1 MRLRCTGYDLLIAAM
16 MLGILVAQTPSIAEA
31 LEIRVRDDVTVKGGT
46 VTLRD
51 IAAFAPPTDSR
62 VESLARLEVSSAPAP
77 GNMVTLSRNFLNYK
91 VGPAIAAAGQDIKLE
106 SPENLIVRRTAT
118 IIGAEQLENIFKDHV
133 RARSAWNPETIV
145 FEKVDVPES
154 IALPEGK
161 VRWEVLE
168 RGNERFVGHVALNVN
183 FFVDDRQVRNLS
195 LNGKVTV
202 KQEVVKASRRIKP
215 GQIISSED
223 VHLVLEQSSQMQ
235 KETLTAEE
243 DAVGKRAVRSI
254 QAGQSVT
261 ARMIENPPVI
271 KKGAR
276 VLIVAANRMIRVSA
290 GGKAVED
297 GYMGEEVRVVN
308 LSSGKEVH
316 ATVKGPGIVEVVF

>member
-1 MRLRCTGYDLLIAAM
+1 MRLERKGYDIIGAVMMLLIA
-16 MLGILVAQTPSIAEA
+16 VVQTASIAEA
-31 LEIRVRDDVTVKGGT
+31 LEIRVHDDVTVKGGT

-51 IAAFAPPTDSR
+51 IATFAPPTDSR
-62 VESLARLEVSSAPAP
+62 VESLARMEVSSAPAP
-77 GNMVTLSRNFLNYK
+77 GNIVTLSRNFLNYK
-91 VGPAIAAAGQDIKLE
+91 VGPAIAAGGEDIRLE
-106 SPENLIVRRTAT
+106 TPESLRIRRTAN
-118 IIGAEQLENIFKDHV
+118 IIRAEQLERIFKDHV
-133 RARSAWNPETIV
+133 RARSAWNPEAII

-168 RGNERFVGHVALNVN
+168 RGNERFVGHVALTVN
-183 FFVDDRQVRNLS
+183 FFVDDRQVRNLA
-195 LNGKVTV
+195 LNGKVSV
-202 KQEVVKASRRIKP
+202 KQEVVKASRKIKP

-223 VHLVLEQSSQMQ
+223 VHLVREQSSQMQ
-235 KETLTAEE
+235 KETLTVEE
-243 DAVGKRAVRSI
+243 DAVGKKAVRSI
-254 QAGQSVT
+254 QAGQSIT
-261 ARMIENPPVI
+261 ARMIDNPPVI

-276 VLIVAANRMIRVSA
+276 VLIVAANRSIHVSA

-297 GYMGEEVRVVN
+297 GYIGEEVRVVN